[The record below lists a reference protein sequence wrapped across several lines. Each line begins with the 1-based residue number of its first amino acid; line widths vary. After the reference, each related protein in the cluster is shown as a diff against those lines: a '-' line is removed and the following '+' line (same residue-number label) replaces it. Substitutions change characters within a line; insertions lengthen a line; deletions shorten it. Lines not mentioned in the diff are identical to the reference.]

1 MTAILVSD
9 NVTESSD
16 IFALISGK
24 STVKNADDD
33 TVFEIEGVADGATFT
48 SNTKDTTAEYNTAY
62 NVLMKVSKTGNEI
75 KSIVA
80 ATINKV
86 SAVVSSGDFV
96 KHSVYVYEDATA
108 DGHLSANLP
117 QYVVDKKDGDRIQID
132 SAYQVI
138 KDAKVYMPKL
148 NSSNAFD
155 TWTVGSIDDIGEN
168 DYVIL
173 LQTNK
178 NSNNWDTVIVVSDS
192 DAKDCP
198 ELISK

>member
-1 MTAILVSD
+1 
-9 NVTESSD
+9 
-16 IFALISGK
+16 
-24 STVKNADDD
+24 
-33 TVFEIEGVADGATFT
+33 
-48 SNTKDTTAEYNTAY
+48 
-62 NVLMKVSKTGNEI
+62 
-75 KSIVA
+75 
-80 ATINKV
+80 
-86 SAVVSSGDFV
+86 
-96 KHSVYVYEDATA
+96 
-108 DGHLSANLP
+108 
-117 QYVVDKKDGDRIQID
+117 
-132 SAYQVI
+132 
-138 KDAKVYMPKL
+138 MPKL